1 MATLGAQTSTAEL
14 DRLSR
19 NRRKHVYAVIWLS
32 FDDCN
37 DLSFSDDVVELD
49 QDSLDS
55 SCRRGRDRNFHLH
68 GFDESNLVAVADI
81 ATGCDRKRAHA
92 TGDFGNDLDV
102 WHCRSPGGTVWRTV
116 VLVNGFLLWP
126 Q

>member
-19 NRRKHVYAVIWLS
+19 NRRTHVYAVIRLS
-32 FDDCN
+32 FDDCD

-49 QDSLDS
+49 KDSLDS
-55 SCRRGRDRNFHLH
+55 SRRRRRDRNFHLH

-81 ATGCDRKRAHA
+81 AAGCDGKCAHA
-92 TGDFGNDLDV
+92 AGDFGDDLDV
-102 WHCRSPGGTVWRTV
+102 WHSVLPGDRLTDW
-116 VLVNGFLLWP
+116 LSS
-126 Q
+126 